1 MPNSAPL
8 AQRAVAEV
16 EALHAFFVRWL
27 DAVDP
32 DPALTLERFTAVAAP
47 EFRLIG
53 LDGAVLERQ
62 AVIDWLAA
70 SRASRGTS
78 ARRFVIAA
86 RQVEASEIAP
96 GLCLVTY
103 VEHQDGPEGPN
114 ARRSTAL
121 FRDASG
127 TPLGVAW
134 LHVHETAI
142 EAGA

>member
-1 MPNSAPL
+1 MPNPAPL
-8 AQRAVAEV
+8 AQRAAAEV
-16 EALHAFFVRWL
+16 EQLHAFFVRWL

-47 EFRLIG
+47 GFRLIG
-53 LDGAVLERQ
+53 PDGAVLERQ

-70 SRASRGTS
+70 SRSSRGT
-78 ARRFVIAA
+78 AAKRFAIAA
-86 RQVEASEIAP
+86 RQVEAREIAA

-103 VEHQDGPEGPN
+103 VERHDGPDGPN
-114 ARRSTAL
+114 ARRCSAL
-121 FRDASG
+121 FRDALG

-142 EAGA
+142 ETRP